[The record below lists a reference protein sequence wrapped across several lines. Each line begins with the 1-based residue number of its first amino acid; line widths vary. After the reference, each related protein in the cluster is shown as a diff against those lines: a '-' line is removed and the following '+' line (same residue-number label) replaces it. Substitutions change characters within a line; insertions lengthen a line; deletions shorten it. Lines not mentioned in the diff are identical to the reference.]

1 MNIPQ
6 FREKH
11 IEWVNKQPGE
21 MVEQKLMIAK
31 APPRPCGISVME
43 KDRHYF

>member
-6 FREKH
+6 FREKR

-21 MVEQKLMIAK
+21 MLGTKTNDSK
-31 APPRPCGISVME
+31 GSP
-43 KDRHYF
+43 